1 MSHDNTYRISTL
13 MNKRFLYLLLYELRS
28 SVFVMCGMFIEIA
41 LFLTNHSLVLQICL
55 KHTTEIPRILL
66 ILTKQ
71 N

>member
-13 MNKRFLYLLLYELRS
+13 MNTRFLYLLLYELRS

-41 LFLTNHSLVLQICL
+41 SLLTNHSLVLQIYL
-55 KHTTEIPRILL
+55 KHTTKSTRILL